1 MHSVVGNVAPS
12 YLNDM
17 VTRVADHPGR
27 ACLRSASSGL
37 FDIPRSRTGYG
48 NRAFS
53 IAGRPGPR
61 MRNSLPSEIRN
72 ISSRDAF
79 KKHLKTF
86 LFNKAFP
93 S

>member
-17 VTRVADHPGR
+17 VTRVADLPGR

-53 IAGRPGPR
+53 IAGPR
-61 MRNSLPSEIRN
+61 MWNSLPSEILN
-72 ISSRDAF
+72 ISSRDTF

>member
-1 MHSVVGNVAPS
+1 MHSVVDNVATS

-17 VTRVADHPGR
+17 VTRVADLAGR

-37 FDIPRSRTGYG
+37 CDIPRSRTGY
-48 NRAFS
+48 AFS
-53 IAGRPGPR
+53 IAGLR
-61 MRNSLPSEIRN
+61 MWNSLPSEIRN
-72 ISSRDAF
+72 ISSRYAF

-86 LFNKAFP
+86 MFNEAFP